1 MCCCNNFWTGM
12 AVGLAAG
19 TCLGIRL
26 KAKERKISRMINRT
40 ARNVENA
47 FDSMSR

>member
-1 MCCCNNFWTGM
+1 MCCCNNFWIGM
-12 AVGLAAG
+12 VVGLAAG

-26 KAKERKISRMINRT
+26 KAKERKIRRMINRT

>member
-1 MCCCNNFWTGM
+1 MCCNHFCTGVV
-12 AVGLAAG
+12 VGMAAG

-26 KAKERKISRMINRT
+26 KTKEKKIRRTINRA

-47 FDSMSR
+47 FDQITH